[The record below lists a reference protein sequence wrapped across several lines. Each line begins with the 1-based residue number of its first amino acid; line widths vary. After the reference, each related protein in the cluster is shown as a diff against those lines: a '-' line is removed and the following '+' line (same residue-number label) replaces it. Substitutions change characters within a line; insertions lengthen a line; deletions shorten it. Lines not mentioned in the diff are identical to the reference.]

1 MLRLKDQKLINL
13 NLRLRLEP
21 IHCVTLGT
29 SGALLSKKKKKNTL
43 RIKMQSD
50 MGMKILNYEAPYT
63 LQYYKI
69 ETF

>member
-29 SGALLSKKKKKNTL
+29 SGALLSKKQKKNTL
-43 RIKMQSD
+43 RIK
-50 MGMKILNYEAPYT
+50 IHEEALLLMDLKT
-63 LQYYKI
+63 TSMVI
-69 ETF
+69 S

>member
-43 RIKMQSD
+43 RIK
-50 MGMKILNYEAPYT
+50 IHEEALLLMDLKT
-63 LQYYKI
+63 TSMVI
-69 ETF
+69 S

>member
-29 SGALLSKKKKKNTL
+29 SGALLSKKKKKKNTL
-43 RIKMQSD
+43 RIK
-50 MGMKILNYEAPYT
+50 IHEEALLLMDLKT
-63 LQYYKI
+63 TSMVI
-69 ETF
+69 S